1 MIGHDTADM
10 GGAVPSADPSQ
21 RAARRVEPERMCAV
35 TRAVRDAS
43 QLIRF
48 VAGPDGQVVPDID
61 HKLPGRGVWLTCN
74 KEIVEKA
81 IKIKAFSRALKAS
94 AVADAGL
101 SERVGALL
109 RRKALETLALAN
121 KSGLVVSGFQKVDT
135 VVANGKAAVLV
146 GAADAAADGRGK
158 LERKFHAVQASK
170 GRTTVV
176 ITNLSNDEISLAI
189 GRAGVVHAA
198 LTPGGLTDRF
208 EREAR
213 RVALYEASGSKLGDE
228 NQSQAPATLPGGT
241 DNG

>member
-10 GGAVPSADPSQ
+10 SGAARSQ
-21 RAARRVEPERMCAV
+21 RTAQRVEPERMCAV
-35 TRAVRDAS
+35 TRATRDAAD
-43 QLIRF
+43 LIRF

-61 HKLPGRGVWLTCN
+61 HKLPGRGVWLTCDR
-74 KEIVEKA
+74 EVVEKA
-81 IKIKAFSRALKAS
+81 IKIKAFARALKAP
-94 AVADAGL
+94 AVADEGL
-101 SERVGALL
+101 SQRVGMLL
-109 RRKALETLALAN
+109 RRKALATLAMAN

-135 VVANGKAAVLV
+135 AVANGKAALLV

-158 LERKFHAVQASK
+158 LERKFHAVQAAK
-170 GRTTVV
+170 GRTAVV

-189 GRAGVVHAA
+189 GRTGVVHAA

-213 RVALYEASGSKLGDE
+213 RVALYEASGPKMGDE
-228 NQSQAPATLPGGT
+228 NQSQAPAELSGGT